1 MPRGVDA
8 ADDISV
14 PDSLVFGPV
23 DVGTSAQKMLPIAN
37 AGSTNV
43 KIKGIIV
50 LSRGAGGF
58 AAPADSFDLA
68 GGASR
73 DVAVEFRPAAEGE
86 YSAFLTIECGGS
98 DRLVE
103 VQLSGVGTIPTAEIT
118 YNSEPVGMAVAV
130 DGSTYTTP
138 HTFAWKIGSNHSV
151 SVDSVQGDEG
161 TRYLFSSWS
170 DDQGRAH
177 QIEVTSAAE
186 YAASF
191 ATEHYLAVRSSRGE
205 VRGEGWHGA
214 GARAEWQVVQSPLS
228 DATVSGTQYRAR
240 EDSGAV
246 AMSGPQTVEVVWD
259 TEHFLTVN
267 TSRGSIL
274 GADWYTAG
282 TEAQWQVVQ
291 SPLSDATVSGTQY
304 RAREQSGAVAMSG
317 PQTVEVVWDTEHY
330 LTVNTSRGSILGA
343 DWYAAG
349 TEAQWQVVQSPVS
362 DATVSGTQY
371 RARED
376 SGAVLMSGPQT
387 VEVVWDVEHFL
398 TVNTSRGSVLGA
410 DWYAA
415 GTEAQW
421 QVVQSPL
428 SNATNEGIRHVALL
442 ESGTT
447 LMDRPQTVEVEWREE
462 YRLIKGAFPESAGRL
477 EREIEGEPAAEPDT
491 LWLTPGAEV
500 ALIAQANTG
509 YILSTWRG
517 KDITDTAQRAFFEMT
532 EPKKVTGIFSDVPVL
547 DLKVEHLNFESVQ
560 VKMGLEQELEMV
572 NSGKKT
578 LKVSNIISN
587 NFEEFKAT
595 PLAFLLEA
603 GASRK
608 IVVTFTPQTSGKRT
622 GVLTI
627 QYNLASETE
636 AEIRSKPISV
646 DGEGIQHQP
655 PKVEPE
661 WLDFEKVDVDK
672 RVEKVLIVANR
683 DSSVTIKVGE
693 IKWMPPK
700 HFNIS
705 PTHLTLPPLQS
716 DSLKVI
722 FKPRSKGPQKTV
734 VKLPYSAGAE
744 SGELKAELEGEG
756 EDKEIGFD
764 KILNYLGQILGL
776 ILAIAGIFEL
786 ARRVLPVV
794 KKKWAERRGGGNG
807 S

>member
-259 TEHFLTVN
+259 T
-267 TSRGSIL
+267 
-274 GADWYTAG
+274 
-282 TEAQWQVVQ
+282 
-291 SPLSDATVSGTQY
+291 
-304 RAREQSGAVAMSG
+304 
-317 PQTVEVVWDTEHY
+317 
-330 LTVNTSRGSILGA
+330 
-343 DWYAAG
+343 
-349 TEAQWQVVQSPVS
+349 
-362 DATVSGTQY
+362 
-371 RARED
+371 
-376 SGAVLMSGPQT
+376 
-387 VEVVWDVEHFL
+387 EHFL